1 MEGEIKNE
9 GCGNFPEAMKL
20 LTYQRKQMTR
30 AQNLSLFVSVLII
43 FSTLF
48 HGSVIS
54 HWILKVLFINT
65 TNLKS
70 KSYELKYNYS

>member
-1 MEGEIKNE
+1 MEDEIKNE

-20 LTYQRKQMTR
+20 VTYQSKQLTR
-30 AQNLSLFVSVLII
+30 AQNPSLFVSILII